1 MGNNHLYIN
10 GCSFTKGHE
19 LPEEESWPFLLQKEL
34 DLSQEYEN
42 KSQNA
47 NSLGT
52 IVKKSM
58 IDLRNCSEN
67 TLAVIGLTWPTRY
80 SLLIDDFFLNLGPAS
95 YLDNVNP
102 TLHNIIPLY
111 VTHTIE
117 EHLKLVDNNKDKIQV
132 IQHYQDF
139 LTNLCKHDENFVR
152 NQFFEHYILLKS
164 LESYLKSRNIDYIF
178 VEFQNSLKLNDKLT
192 EVQPIFEFDNQK
204 IVCLNPDK
212 NKMLL
217 AHPTNEQCVEIK
229 DEIMKKIKKLY
240 PKYLKSNQLNLF

>member
-58 IDLRNCSEN
+58 IDLRNCSEK
-67 TLAVIGLTWPTRY
+67 TLAVIGLTWSTRY
-80 SLLIDDFFLNLGPAS
+80 SLIVDDFFTNLGPANYS
-95 YLDNVNP
+95 DKNNFKLSRFISVFNDDIDGEDGD
-102 TLHNIIPLY
+102 L
-111 VTHTIE
+111 IE
-117 EHLKLVDNNKDKIQV
+117 KRSDKNDV
-132 IQHYQDF
+132 IQKYCDF
-139 LTNLCKHDENFVR
+139 LFELCKHDKNFIE
-152 NQFFEHYILLKS
+152 NQFYEHSFMLKN
-164 LESYLKSRNIDYIF
+164 LENYLTLNNIDYIL
-178 VEFQNSLKLNDKLT
+178 VEFNNSLGFTEEKYKSLNL
-192 EVQPIFEFDNQK
+192 FDNNTKK
-204 IVCLNPDK
+204 ILNLSIDEK
-212 NKMLL
+212 RYKGS
-217 AHPTNEQCVEIK
+217 HPTKEQCIEIK
-229 DEIMKKIKKLY
+229 EEIMKKIKKLY